1 MNGINIRDNNIDMP
15 TQAQINKIKIDELY
29 LVINKIE
36 NRQNII
42 NTEVIKILDLLDKIN
57 TMMIYIYNEKKKDEI
72 TTEPINSGWFA

>member
-1 MNGINIRDNNIDMP
+1 MP

-29 LVINKIE
+29 LIINKLE

-42 NTEVIKILDLLDKIN
+42 NTEVIKILDYLDKIN

-72 TTEPINSGWFA
+72 TTEPINSGWFS

>member
-1 MNGINIRDNNIDMP
+1 MNK

-29 LVINKIE
+29 LVINKLE

-57 TMMIYIYNEKKKDEI
+57 TMMIYIYKKEKQDDIK
-72 TTEPINSGWFA
+72 TEPIKSGWFV

>member
-1 MNGINIRDNNIDMP
+1 MVK

-29 LVINKIE
+29 LVINKLE

-57 TMMIYIYNEKKKDEI
+57 TMMIYIYKKEKQDDIK
-72 TTEPINSGWFA
+72 TEPIKSGWFI

>member
-72 TTEPINSGWFA
+72 TTEPINYGWFT